1 MLESDINVRFKVV
14 AREMGHMKIGDLA
27 RETGVSVRL
36 LRYYEEQGLLTSHRT
51 GGGHRHYTAD
61 ASTTVTQIR
70 TLLAA
75 GLPTKIIRDLLPCFL
90 GDGPE
95 LDACVQEH
103 LQTQLHELDS
113 RMTDLQRARASLSDL
128 LDASTR
134 ASQSTLSSA

>member
-1 MLESDINVRFKVV
+1 
-14 AREMGHMKIGDLA
+14 MKIGDLA

-36 LRYYEEQGLLTSHRT
+36 LRYYEDQGLLTSDRT
-51 GGGHRHYTAD
+51 DGGHRHYTA
-61 ASTTVTQIR
+61 AAPTTVTQIR

-75 GLPTKIIRDLLPCFL
+75 GLPTKTIRDLMPCFL

-103 LQTQLHELDS
+103 LQTQLQKLDS
-113 RMTDLQRARASLSDL
+113 RMTDLQHARTSLSAL

-134 ASQSTLSSA
+134 ASQLASSRA